1 MPHLMINGCNVAYEE
16 HGTGTNTILFLH
28 DLFFN
33 GRSFN
38 QQIIALRDRYR
49 CITLDLRG
57 HGESLVSSEGFELE
71 SLAHDVNQFI
81 DVQRFGACHLVGAGL
96 GGAVAVKAALS
107 RPERTSSLSLIG
119 SALGYSAP
127 DDVRVLKSRRLHI
140 KLFGMRFAMKGL
152 VRRAFSSGFIS
163 DPSQTEQLNHW
174 RREFMKLDRRAIP
187 SVISAYLARPPLL
200 EELYKL
206 RHPTLVI
213 GGDLDSVVPADDFT
227 IARNMIDGAQLVKIA
242 DAGHSV
248 HIEKPNSVNPALL
261 EFLRS
266 T

>member
-96 GGAVAVKAALS
+96 GGAVAVKAA
-107 RPERTSSLSLIG
+107 
-119 SALGYSAP
+119 
-127 DDVRVLKSRRLHI
+127 
-140 KLFGMRFAMKGL
+140 
-152 VRRAFSSGFIS
+152 
-163 DPSQTEQLNHW
+163 
-174 RREFMKLDRRAIP
+174 
-187 SVISAYLARPPLL
+187 
-200 EELYKL
+200 
-206 RHPTLVI
+206 I
-213 GGDLDSVVPADDFT
+213 GGTQAPCAFAISW
-227 IARNMIDGAQLVKIA
+227 IARAA
-242 DAGHSV
+242 
-248 HIEKPNSVNPALL
+248 
-261 EFLRS
+261 
-266 T
+266 